1 MYGIKK
7 AFDWVEAF
15 EKRGL
20 SWTIP
25 TWVPEGAVVLLAG
38 AAGSGKSFLGLQAAL
53 GLAGGGSAWGETV
66 EPKGKVLYLGA
77 DTNPHMFGQR
87 LALLSKGLSEEQLA
101 RVKENL
107 YVNLDSGNLNTDKN
121 FWMEILE
128 VKARLIVV
136 DCLVRYLR
144 NNLDTDSARISPVF
158 TYFRAYAGKG
168 SSVIVL
174 HHFNKSSRTGADRQS
189 LARQIRGSSDLI
201 ASVDVAYGL
210 EGDGQQGL
218 LRMVK
223 NRVEQEKNLGLRF
236 RFGEQGLEA
245 FEKVDFGQEEAGLA
259 ERNLENL
266 KAVLS
271 EQAGLWMSR
280 LGLCR
285 VLGEQEDLPGERT
298 LDKAFARLG
307 KMEGVKTMWGKRGE
321 RLYRVG

>member
-20 SWTIP
+20 NWTIP

-53 GLAGGGSAWGETV
+53 GLAGGGSAWGEKV

-107 YVNLDSGNLNTDKN
+107 YVNLDSGNLNIDKN

-144 NNLDTDSARISPVF
+144 DNLDTDSARTSPVF

-174 HHFNKSSRTGADRQS
+174 HHFNKSGRAGADRQS

-223 NRVEQEKNLGLRF
+223 NRVEREKNLGLRF

-259 ERNLENL
+259 ERNLEESTTI
-266 KAVLS
+266 S
-271 EQAGLWMSR
+271 EKDPPSKFYTYEVRA
-280 LGLCR
+280 CYI
-285 VLGEQEDLPGERT
+285 E
-298 LDKAFARLG
+298 A
-307 KMEGVKTMWGKRGE
+307 
-321 RLYRVG
+321 